1 MASRRTS
8 KSKRR
13 REIESIVYGTIE
25 RLLTLKQTYDLT
37 SYQLD
42 KLILNWKEIE
52 HTLHGSYP
60 ISDAGVIATL
70 SAAEGVE
77 GLQPD
82 DFLITDEPA
91 APEDV
96 VSALGA
102 FPLEAACCAFV
113 FTILERFGDD
123 LVALINPRFS
133 QQRKSWHRDIQGGSK
148 VGGPSKERKLRI
160 AFATPFKI
168 RQSDIS
174 RQILLDLMTV
184 KMQRNAFAHGGSM
197 TLSLSEF
204 FRRVM
209 RVICFIS
216 LKVMPEEHILVVH
229 RSGDYSGRFAEALEL
244 QRMLEEGLE

>member
-1 MASRRTS
+1 MRELSPHCQRR
-8 KSKRR
+8 
-13 REIESIVYGTIE
+13 
-25 RLLTLKQTYDLT
+25 
-37 SYQLD
+37 
-42 KLILNWKEIE
+42 KEF
-52 HTLHGSYP
+52 
-60 ISDAGVIATL
+60 
-70 SAAEGVE
+70 E

-229 RSGDYSGRFAEALEL
+229 RSGDYSGRFAEAGASADAG
-244 QRMLEEGLE
+244 RGARIVVSYCACARDVRRGARHH